1 LNIAKSR
8 VRPSIRHEFRT
19 PLNAIKGYGELLVEE
34 IGEGGSKTLL
44 TDLGKVLDL
53 ADRLLGDRPHRRN
66 SGRAAARYHRQC
78 VANYQAA
85 RRGRYPSSGIAAEA
99 EQRGVGWRA
108 RERMRD
114 GAMHRSIADN
124 LPINR
129 SAWPTLRKRRCW
141 RARSPCRSAPY

>member
-1 LNIAKSR
+1 VI
-8 VRPSIRHEFRT
+8 VT
-19 PLNAIKGYGELLVEE
+19 PASSSFLSGEL
-34 IGEGGSKTLL
+34 GGGLITVAGRS
-44 TDLGKVLDL
+44 
-53 ADRLLGDRPHRRN
+53 HRR
-66 SGRAAARYHRQC
+66 RAADAPNARY
-78 VANYQAA
+78 A
-85 RRGRYPSSGIAAEA
+85 GSYPSSGIATEA

-141 RARSPCRSAPY
+141 RARSPCLSAPY